1 VARLLLGVSGGIA
14 AYKSLEFA
22 RLATLAGHGVR
33 VLMTENA
40 QRFVGAASFE
50 GIVGA
55 PVLTSEFER
64 DPMRGAFPGEPVDGG
79 PDDAGHDPIGHLELA
94 ANCDAFLV
102 APASANAIA
111 KLAGGFADSMLA
123 TSFLACTAPRLV
135 APAMNDRMYADAATQ
150 ANLATLRERG
160 VEVIEPGEGL
170 LASRGER
177 GRGRLPDP
185 EELLARVEAA
195 LAGRDGAPA
204 QTEPAL
210 PGGPEY
216 PALAETALLGE
227 EPAVAPTAAPA
238 GESGPWTGLRVL
250 VTAGGTREPIDSV
263 RFIGNRS
270 SGRMGM
276 ALAAA
281 AAKRGAEVTV
291 VAANVSLPE
300 PGGVK
305 RIDVET
311 TAELSYETVERF
323 ETQHVLLMA
332 AAPADFRT
340 EPITGKI
347 KRQDSLNLNLQ
358 PTEDILALIAAD
370 RGEGQTVV
378 GFAAE
383 HGGEA
388 VARAR
393 AKLAR
398 KGADLIVLNDVSDPT
413 IGFDSAENEVL
424 LVTATDEEEVP
435 KASKDAV
442 ADAILDRV
450 DRLRA
455 AGAKPAQAAG

>member
-1 VARLLLGVSGGIA
+1 MARLLLGVSGGIA

-33 VLMTENA
+33 VLMTANA
-40 QRFVGAASFE
+40 GRFVGAASFE

-55 PVLTSEFER
+55 PVLTSEYER
-64 DPMRGAFPGEPVDGG
+64 DPMRGAFPGEPGE
-79 PDDAGHDPIGHLELA
+79 AGHDPIGHLELA

-102 APASANAIA
+102 APASANTIA
-111 KLAGGFADSMLA
+111 KLAGGFADSMLT
-123 TSFLACTAPRLV
+123 TSFLACTAPRFV

-150 ANLATLRERG
+150 ANLATLREHG
-160 VEVIEPGEGL
+160 VEVIEPEEGP

-185 EELLARVEAA
+185 AQLLARIEAA
-195 LAGRDGAPA
+195 LTGG
-204 QTEPAL
+204 E
-210 PGGPEY
+210 GGP
-216 PALAETALLGE
+216 
-227 EPAVAPTAAPA
+227 
-238 GESGPWTGLRVL
+238 WDGLRVL

-281 AAKRGAEVTV
+281 AAERGAEVTM
-291 VAANVSLPE
+291 VAANVAV
-300 PGGVK
+300 PGPAGVK

-311 TAELSYETVERF
+311 TAELAHETVERF

-358 PTEDILALIAAD
+358 PTEDILAAIAAE
-370 RGEGQTVV
+370 RGENQTIV

-383 HGGEA
+383 HGGDA
-388 VARAR
+388 VGRAR

-413 IGFDSAENEVL
+413 IGFDSTENEVT
-424 LVTATDEEEVP
+424 LVAAEDEVEVP
-435 KASKDAV
+435 RAGKDTV
-442 ADAILDRV
+442 AEAILDRV
-450 DRLRA
+450 ERLRVA
-455 AGAKPAQAAG
+455 PQTAK

>member
-1 VARLLLGVSGGIA
+1 MARLLLGVSGGIA

-33 VLMTENA
+33 VLMTPNA
-40 QRFVGAASFE
+40 ERFVGAASFE

-64 DPMRGAFPGEPVDGG
+64 DPMRGAFPGEPGEG
-79 PDDAGHDPIGHLELA
+79 GHDPIGHLELA

-102 APASANAIA
+102 APASANTVA
-111 KLAGGFADSMLA
+111 KLAGGFADSMLT
-123 TSFLACTAPRLV
+123 TSFLACTAPRLI

-150 ANLATLRERG
+150 ANLQTLRERG
-160 VEVIEPGEGL
+160 VEVIEPEEGL

-185 EELLARVEAA
+185 ERLLAIVEAA
-195 LAGRDGAPA
+195 S
-204 QTEPAL
+204 
-210 PGGPEY
+210 PGGERSPWEGSG
-216 PALAETALLGE
+216 GE
-227 EPAVAPTAAPA
+227 R
-238 GESGPWTGLRVL
+238 GPWDGLRVM

-270 SGRMGM
+270 SGRMGI

-281 AAKRGAEVTV
+281 AAKRGAEVTL

-300 PGGVK
+300 PAGVK

-311 TAELSYETVERF
+311 TAELAYETVERF

-340 EPITGKI
+340 EAITGKI

-358 PTEDILALIAAD
+358 PTEDILAAIHTQ
-370 RGEGQTVV
+370 RGENQTVV

-383 HGGEA
+383 HGGDA
-388 VARAR
+388 VGRAR
-393 AKLAR
+393 AKLTR
-398 KGADLIVLNDVSDPT
+398 KGADLIVLNDVSDPR
-413 IGFDSAENEVL
+413 IGFDSEENEVT
-424 LVTATDEEEVP
+424 LVASEDEIEVP
-435 KASKDAV
+435 RSSKEAV
-442 ADAILDRV
+442 AEAILDRV
-450 DRLRA
+450 EALRS
-455 AGAKPAQAAG
+455 AQSAL